1 MNTQAATTARAD
13 PGDTADDVKGST
25 ILLIRHGETEWNSLG
40 KWQGQQDSPLTDQGI
55 SQAAALGHRLK
66 LSLQQVDRVYSSDLP
81 RAKRT
86 AEIINAILAAREPVH
101 EVSLLRERSFG
112 IFEGRTRDEVMKD
125 FPTQYTAFQKFDLD
139 YAVDGGESRRQV
151 LDRAMQGLEQI
162 ADDNAGGT
170 VLVVS
175 HGAVLSI
182 VMRHLLGVPWG
193 ADRPPVG
200 ELRIRNVCL
209 CELRREP

>member
-1 MNTQAATTARAD
+1 MHLHPVNLLFLISYAHATCFVPIKIPVSNLFRASKNQVFNLCMNTQAATTARAD

-125 FPTQYTAFQKFDLD
+125 FPTQYTAFQKFDL
-139 YAVDGGESRRQV
+139 VR
-151 LDRAMQGLEQI
+151 L
-162 ADDNAGGT
+162 T
-170 VLVVS
+170 
-175 HGAVLSI
+175 AVLSG
-182 VMRHLLGVPWG
+182 RGFSQLL
-193 ADRPPVG
+193 
-200 ELRIRNVCL
+200 
-209 CELRREP
+209 